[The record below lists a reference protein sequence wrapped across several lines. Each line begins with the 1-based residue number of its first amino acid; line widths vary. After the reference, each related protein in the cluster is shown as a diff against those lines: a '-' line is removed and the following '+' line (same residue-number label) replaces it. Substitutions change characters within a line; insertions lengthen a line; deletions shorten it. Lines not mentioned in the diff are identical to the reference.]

1 MKDADCRVIAK
12 VKMND
17 KQTVYGGFTAD
28 HFVWHADSQR
38 IAPFGLI
45 GQPATDSIYTLAT
58 DCELVKTVDGT
69 LFTPISNTFCAED
82 LDWATYVQVF
92 RALQAFVSS
101 TSSFWF
107 DLRNYATPEGAP
119 GWHTRLPTL
128 CRTLVDCLQTD
139 MCAPFEESAKQF
151 VDLHVVADMRQMVY
165 ERIPH
170 LGHPRVDEENCD
182 GATTQ
187 SEMKTHIS
195 WVARGQPATRT
206 KGC

>member
-101 TSSFWF
+101 TSSFWRANRRNSSWICTS
-107 DLRNYATPEGAP
+107 LRTCGRWCMK
-119 GWHTRLPTL
+119 GF
-128 CRTLVDCLQTD
+128 RTWAIHAWTKKIA
-139 MCAPFEESAKQF
+139 MA
-151 VDLHVVADMRQMVY
+151 R
-165 ERIPH
+165 
-170 LGHPRVDEENCD
+170 PRRV
-182 GATTQ
+182 
-187 SEMKTHIS
+187 
-195 WVARGQPATRT
+195 R
-206 KGC
+206 